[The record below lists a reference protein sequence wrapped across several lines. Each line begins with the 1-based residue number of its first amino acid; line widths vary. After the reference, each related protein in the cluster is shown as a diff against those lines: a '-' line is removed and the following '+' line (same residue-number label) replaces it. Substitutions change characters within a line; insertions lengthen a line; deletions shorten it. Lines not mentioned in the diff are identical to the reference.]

1 MPCDAPVTTATRG
14 GLKLMPSSFAS
25 WRAGRAGHRPGLRPW
40 CGRARRSA
48 TALDELDAR
57 DLVEVDAP
65 EHHGGR
71 EPFGADLAAARPG
84 DDLAERLKALV
95 VADALAAGVQDDHVG
110 AGATVGERGQRG
122 AQLGGEL
129 GGLDH
134 GRLALGLT

>member
-48 TALDELDAR
+48 TALDELDAG

-71 EPFGADLAAARPG
+71 EPLGADLAAARAG
-84 DDLAERLKALV
+84 DDRAQRLEGLV
-95 VADALAAGVQDDHVG
+95 VVDGLATEVQDDEVR
-110 AGATVGERGQRG
+110 AGAP
-122 AQLGGEL
+122 
-129 GGLDH
+129 
-134 GRLALGLT
+134 